1 MDAPELAFCL
11 RCCSANCS
19 KATCEGSFKERKP
32 RTELPFFFFFDDF
45 EPFDEEL
52 LEDMEAR
59 LDDVTEVVSK
69 EGREM
74 FEGAFESGVAGGS

>member
-1 MDAPELAFCL
+1 L
-11 RCCSANCS
+11 
-19 KATCEGSFKERKP
+19 
-32 RTELPFFFFFDDF
+32 